1 MRLILRLFLLLLVG
15 LPLLAVGL
23 VYLAVDDTA
32 LVQGVATLTPAHV
45 QRARWLLDRN
55 DPRTMRP
62 GVLRTIVV
70 SEEDLDI
77 ATNYLAHQFG
87 GGASKVALHDGGG
100 VVRASLALPTNP
112 AGRFVNL
119 DLAWRETGSLPRVE
133 TLRLGRVPV
142 PAMLCNWLLDRGLAY
157 LQNHQRYAAAADVVR
172 QVRARDGFLTVDF
185 EWNEAAPEQL
195 KAALIGRSQQ
205 ERWQLYNARLVALA
219 GAPDIGRVVSLE
231 RLLGPLLQLAA
242 ERGAGGDAVQEY
254 RSALVVLAFY
264 VNGKGLAALVP
275 QARTWPTPRRHVVT
289 LAGRPDLTQ
298 HFTISAVLAATAG
311 SPLSDV
317 VGLYKELDDARNGS
331 GFSFNDLAADRAGTR
346 LGAMAVGAASGRER
360 LRQAVAAGLR
370 ESDLMPEVR
379 DLPEFMPQAEFVRR
393 FGGVGK
399 PPYQAMLGRIEQ
411 RLDALPLYR

>member
-1 MRLILRLFLLLLVG
+1 MRLILRLLLLLLVG
-15 LPLLAVGL
+15 LPLLVVGL

-32 LVQGVATLTPAHV
+32 LVQGAATLTPAHV

-112 AGRFVNL
+112 VGRFVNL

-219 GAPDIGRVVSLE
+219 DAPDIGRVVSLE

-242 ERGAGGDAVQEY
+242 ERGADGDAVQEY

-275 QARTWPTPRRHVVT
+275 QARSWPTPRRHVVT

-346 LGAMAVGAASGRER
+346 LGAMAVGAAAGRDR
-360 LRQAVAAGLR
+360 LRLAVAAGLR
-370 ESDLMPEVR
+370 ESDLIPEVR

>member
-100 VVRASLALPTNP
+100 VVRASLALPPNP
-112 AGRFVNL
+112 VGRFVNL

-219 GAPDIGRVVSLE
+219 DAPDIGRVVSLE

-346 LGAMAVGAASGRER
+346 LGAMAVGAAAGRER

-399 PPYQAMLGRIEQ
+399 PPYQAMVARIEQ

>member
-1 MRLILRLFLLLLVG
+1 MRLILRLLLLVLVG
-15 LPLLAVGL
+15 LPLMAVAL
-23 VYLAVDDTA
+23 VYLAIDDTA
-32 LVQGVATLTPAHV
+32 MVQGAAVLTPAHV
-45 QRARWLLDRN
+45 QRARWLLERN
-55 DPRTMRP
+55 DPRTLRA

-77 ATNYLAHQFG
+77 ATNYLAQQFG

-100 VVRASLALPTNP
+100 VVRASLALPRNP
-112 AGRFVNL
+112 VGRFVNL
-119 DLAWRETGSLPRVE
+119 DLAWRETAGLPRIE
-133 TLRLGRVPV
+133 ALRVGRVPV
-142 PAMLCNWLLDRGLAY
+142 PAILGNWALGQGLGY

-172 QVRARDGFLTVDF
+172 QVRARDGFLTIDF

-195 KAALIGRSQQ
+195 KAALIGRSER
-205 ERWQLYNARLVALA
+205 ERWELYNARLVALA
-219 GAPDIGRVVSLE
+219 GAADIGRVVSLE
-231 RLLGPLLQLAA
+231 RLLGPLMQLAG
-242 ERGAGGDAVQEY
+242 ERSVGGEAAQEY

-275 QARTWPTPRRHVVT
+275 QARAWPAPRRHVVT

-317 VGLYKELDDARNGS
+317 IGLYKELDDARNGS

-346 LGAMAVGAASGRER
+346 LGAMAVGAAAGRER
-360 LRQAVAAGLR
+360 LRQAAAAGLR
-370 ESDLMPEVR
+370 ERDLMPEVR

-399 PPYQAMLGRIEQ
+399 PPYQAMVGRIEQ

>member
-1 MRLILRLFLLLLVG
+1 MRLILRLFLLLLAG
-15 LPLLAVGL
+15 LPLMAVGL
-23 VYLAVDDTA
+23 VYLAIDDTA
-32 LVQGVATLTPAHV
+32 MVQGAPVLTPAHV

-55 DPRTMRP
+55 DPRTLRP

-100 VVRASLALPTNP
+100 VVRASLALPPNP
-112 AGRFVNL
+112 VGRFVNL
-119 DLAWRETGSLPRVE
+119 DLAWRETAGLPRVE
-133 TLRLGRVPV
+133 SLRLGRVPV
-142 PAMLCNWLLDRGLAY
+142 PAMLCNWVLDGGLGY

-185 EWNEAAPEQL
+185 EWNGAAPEQL
-195 KAALIGRSQQ
+195 TAALIGRSEQ
-205 ERWQLYNARLVALA
+205 ERWQLYHARLVALA
-219 GAPDIGRVVSLE
+219 GAADIGRVVSLE

-264 VNGKGLAALVP
+264 VNGKGVAALMP
-275 QARTWPTPRRHVVT
+275 QAQAWPTPRRHVVT

-360 LRQAVAAGLR
+360 LGRAVAAGLR